1 MYTYP
6 FIIKNKNLSTEF
18 KVSKKYYLKKNKSPK
33 YHKLKINVNL
43 NIYRSQYYINKL
55 LFNIK

>member
-18 KVSKKYYLKKNKSPK
+18 KVSKKYYLKKTES
-33 YHKLKINVNL
+33 KIP
-43 NIYRSQYYINKL
+43 QT
-55 LFNIK
+55 